1 MTDSNISNLNNLNNL
16 NNLKDIID
24 LEQIQTAYI
33 NGRYL
38 AVDESLATF
47 EDINPATGE
56 VLATI
61 QQTTD
66 EQINEAVKAAQQG
79 QKFWA
84 AMTAV
89 ERSRILLKAVAILR
103 ERNDVLALL
112 ETKDT
117 GKALSETKYVD
128 IVTGADVVEYYAGL
142 APMLEGRQIPLRDS
156 SFVYT
161 RREPLGVVAGI
172 GAWNYPIQIAMWKA
186 APALAAG
193 NAMIFKPSEVTP
205 LTALKLAEIFT
216 EAGLPD
222 GVFNVVQG
230 DYKVGEAL
238 TQHPDIAKVSF
249 TGGVP
254 TGKKVMASAASS
266 SLKDV
271 TLELGGKSPLIIFDD
286 ADIDTAADIAMM
298 ANFYST
304 GQVCTNGT
312 RVFIPKTLQA
322 KFEQAILTRVERIKL
337 GNPLDES
344 INMGPLV
351 SFPHRDRVLG
361 YIEQGKAGGARLL
374 TGGERITA
382 GELAKGAF
390 VAPTVFTDCSDDM
403 SIVREEIFGPVM
415 SILTYETEEE
425 VIRRANDT
433 DYGLAAGVVTADL
446 TRAHRVIAQIEAG
459 ICWLNTWGESP
470 AQMPVGGYK
479 HSGIGRENGIEALEH
494 YTQTKS
500 IQVELGKFESVF

>member
-1 MTDSNISNLNNLNNL
+1 MTDSINVT
-16 NNLKDIID
+16 DIID
-24 LEQIQTAYI
+24 LQQTQTAYI

-38 AVDESLATF
+38 PIDTSLTTF

-56 VLATI
+56 VLTTI
-61 QQTTD
+61 QQTTL
-66 EQINEAVKAAQQG
+66 EQINDAVQAAKQG
-79 QKFWA
+79 QKIWA
-84 AMTAV
+84 AMTPV
-89 ERSRILLKAVAILR
+89 ERSRILLNAVDILR

-117 GKALSETKYVD
+117 GKAYSETKYVD

-142 APMLEGRQIPLRDS
+142 APMIEGRQIPLRDS

-216 EAGLPD
+216 EAGLPN

-230 DYKVGEAL
+230 NYEVGEAL

-254 TGKKVMASAASS
+254 TGKKVMSSAASS

-298 ANFYST
+298 ANFYS
-304 GQVCTNGT
+304 
-312 RVFIPKTLQA
+312 
-322 KFEQAILTRVERIKL
+322 
-337 GNPLDES
+337 
-344 INMGPLV
+344 
-351 SFPHRDRVLG
+351 
-361 YIEQGKAGGARLL
+361 
-374 TGGERITA
+374 
-382 GELAKGAF
+382 
-390 VAPTVFTDCSDDM
+390 
-403 SIVREEIFGPVM
+403 
-415 SILTYETEEE
+415 
-425 VIRRANDT
+425 
-433 DYGLAAGVVTADL
+433 
-446 TRAHRVIAQIEAG
+446 
-459 ICWLNTWGESP
+459 
-470 AQMPVGGYK
+470 
-479 HSGIGRENGIEALEH
+479 SG
-494 YTQTKS
+494 
-500 IQVELGKFESVF
+500 